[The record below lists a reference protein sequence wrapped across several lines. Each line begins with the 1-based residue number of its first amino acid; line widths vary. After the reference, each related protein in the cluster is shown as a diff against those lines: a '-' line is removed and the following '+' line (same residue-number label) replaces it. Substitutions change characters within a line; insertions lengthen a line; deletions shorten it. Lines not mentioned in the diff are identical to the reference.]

1 MVGPERCMHHCR
13 PCTID
18 PKHGYT
24 LVYEVDQ
31 PVNATGDEQ
40 LNIQMCSLGGYDQ
53 VCSDPTCEA
62 GLMSRRRDADLW
74 QASKHQR
81 SA

>member
-1 MVGPERCMHHCR
+1 MCR

-18 PKHGYT
+18 PIHGYT

-31 PVNATGDEQ
+31 PVNTTAGEQ

-53 VCSDPTCEA
+53 VHAEPGSEA
-62 GLMSRRRDADLW
+62 CLKPHAKELHSVRSRQNLPN
-74 QASKHQR
+74 
-81 SA
+81 